1 MGCSRQF
8 VPGTTLQTEGESFT
22 TFFIA
27 VRYALVNI
35 FCHHKVALGNRIIKI
50 NKKVQILNILLA
62 AAKISFILLFSLLA
76 AILSHEGTAS

>member
-1 MGCSRQF
+1 MAICSLYNTVDIRRILHHIF
-8 VPGTTLQTEGESFT
+8 HS
-22 TFFIA
+22 